1 MPKKQLAII
10 FASLICILSIISVI
24 LMNLDEGSKR
34 LEITVTTN
42 GGVPYSWQYEIED
55 DEIVKYVKK
64 YTIEEDESLDGGPVS
79 INFVFE
85 GLKEG
90 KTIVKLKY
98 VNIKDDSIEKEK
110 VYSVR
115 VDKLKN
121 ISLSVIED

>member
-1 MPKKQLAII
+1 MMNKKLII
-10 FASLICILSIISVI
+10 ILTSLICILSITAII
-24 LMNLDEGSKR
+24 LFNVDEGKT

-55 DEIVKYVKK
+55 EEIAKFVKK
-64 YTIEEDESLDGGPVS
+64 YTIEGDESLDGGPVS

-98 VNIKDDSIEKEK
+98 VNVKDNSIEKEK
-110 VYSVR
+110 VYSVK

-121 ISLSVIED
+121 ISLSVIEN

>member
-1 MPKKQLAII
+1 MMNKKLII
-10 FASLICILSIISVI
+10 ILTSLICILSITAII
-24 LMNLDEGSKR
+24 LFNVDEGKT

-55 DEIVKYVKK
+55 EEIVKFVKK
-64 YTIEEDESLDGGPVS
+64 YTIEGDASLDGGPVS

-98 VNIKDDSIEKEK
+98 VNVKDNSIEKEK
-110 VYSVR
+110 VYSVK

-121 ISLSVIED
+121 ISLSVIEN

>member
-1 MPKKQLAII
+1 MMNKKLII
-10 FASLICILSIISVI
+10 ILTSLICILSITAITLLNV
-24 LMNLDEGSKR
+24 DEGKT

-42 GGVPYSWQYEIED
+42 GGVPYSWQYEIGDE
-55 DEIVKYVKK
+55 EIVKFVKK
-64 YTIEEDESLDGGPVS
+64 YTIEGDESLDGGPVS

-98 VNIKDDSIEKEK
+98 VNVKDNSIEKEK
-110 VYSVR
+110 VYSVK

-121 ISLSVIED
+121 ISLSVIEN

>member
-1 MPKKQLAII
+1 MNKKLII
-10 FASLICILSIISVI
+10 ILTSLICILSITAII
-24 LMNLDEGSKR
+24 LFNVDEGKT

-55 DEIVKYVKK
+55 EEIAKFVKK
-64 YTIEEDESLDGGPVS
+64 YTIEGDESLDGGPVS

-98 VNIKDDSIEKEK
+98 VNVKDNSIEKEK
-110 VYSVR
+110 VYSVK

-121 ISLSVIED
+121 ISLSVIEN